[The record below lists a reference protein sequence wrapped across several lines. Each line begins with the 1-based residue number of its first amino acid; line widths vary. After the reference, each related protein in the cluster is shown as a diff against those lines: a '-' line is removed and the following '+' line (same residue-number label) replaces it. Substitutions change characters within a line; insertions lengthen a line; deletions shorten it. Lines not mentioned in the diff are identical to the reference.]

1 MKCSALF
8 WDPFQWC
15 RKQVDLLF
23 WHHIEKE
30 TNKFTGTTSEAKRT
44 EMCRLKSHTPKCMP
58 GNIEA
63 VMHGGKCRPFKCN
76 HDEAKSFPRETGK
89 IMIMDFFV

>member
-8 WDPFQWC
+8 WVQIQWC

-44 EMCRLKSHTPKCMP
+44 EKCRLKSHTEMP
-58 GNIEA
+58 CNMDA
-63 VMHGGKCRPFKCN
+63 AMHGAS
-76 HDEAKSFPRETGK
+76 AKNFAVLSNAS
-89 IMIMDFFV
+89 